1 MPAQAAIS
9 HDTIRDAREEDS
21 NPPRLGRGD
30 TRGSTEARDH
40 FIHAPVAECIRHPPS
55 KWDDAGENPAGS
67 TTFLSTH
74 RVCGPPVKR
83 CELGAMPR
91 GGAISQTERVRLV
104 EDAVLKTAAP
114 AMVSGVRVP
123 GAPPL
128 HSPAWCKSST
138 LDSQPGNP
146 GASPGAGADFIHP
159 LAQKESGRPTPGRP
173 GSVTSS
179 GDHFHSSVAQKQ
191 SNRPITDRPRRDTAR
206 RDPRWMAE
214 SVNAPG

>member
-1 MPAQAAIS
+1 MTRARKTAIRLAW
-9 HDTIRDAREEDS
+9 DEE
-21 NPPRLGRGD
+21 
-30 TRGSTEARDH
+30 T
-40 FIHAPVAECIRHPPS
+40 
-55 KWDDAGENPAGS
+55 
-67 TTFLSTH
+67 
-74 RVCGPPVKR
+74 
-83 CELGAMPR
+83 LGAAPR
-91 GGAISQTERVRLV
+91 RATISSTLPWPNVSGTRLLSGTMQARILPGAPHSSQRTECAARLLSGVSLVRCQGEEPFHTEHVRLD